1 MSVLL
6 AILLINCGGGDTAA
20 SALLLAGRGGGRAN
34 SRRRASASF
43 SPSPSSSSSSSSPSS
58 RRHRLAT
65 IPPLP
70 YATSNSVSDG
80 TTTAQPMREMALQL
94 MEENAMPPPPA
105 QLDDDV
111 RRGGEDPNDDDDDD
125 ESSNRDDQHPPLAG
139 GGRYDDDRRTPVE
152 SEFACL
158 VSNFLSYTERDIR
171 SMTTTSNAYLGYR
184 RPPSEERIS
193 PPFPAAE
200 RPPRR
205 RTRTRED
212 GIRYRALYSGVQSAS
227 SEPEII
233 RAFTILFEDYLPIR
247 IAGRRIYGH
256 LTSVMEEV
264 RMERDGE
271 IFRAIELCPDWDD
284 DGGGGETS
292 IVECARGV
300 WDAIMDEVLL
310 ADDSLESPAGVV
322 SLSQLIHLGV
332 DRYLIEEGVMNDGA
346 ELEGIVRATVLR
358 EKMDAEGRYAATK
371 QQHPEVREDA
381 EHLDMTF
388 PTFVKVLYSAL
399 SSKRSAGNGDHIVIR
414 AIIQKLEQR
423 VSDHRMAV
431 RGGLLPENR
440 DVSTLLAAKAVRA
453 GSAWGCEKRARW
465 SDRFDEYVS
474 TFQLWER
481 RFLSNDG
488 DGEGDRIDVDIEGP
502 KSRRF
507 EILRGCFV
515 GARNKRNVAA
525 LKIVYMDYAALRIG
539 GDLIFQLM
547 KKYERKI
554 KR

>member
-1 MSVLL
+1 
-6 AILLINCGGGDTAA
+6 
-20 SALLLAGRGGGRAN
+20 
-34 SRRRASASF
+34 
-43 SPSPSSSSSSSSPSS
+43 
-58 RRHRLAT
+58 
-65 IPPLP
+65 
-70 YATSNSVSDG
+70 
-80 TTTAQPMREMALQL
+80 MREMALQL
-94 MEENAMPPPPA
+94 MEENAMPPPPPPA

-111 RRGGEDPNDDDDDD
+111 RRGGEDPNDDDDDGD
-125 ESSNRDDQHPPLAG
+125 ESSNRDDQHPPPAGG

-158 VSNFLSYTERDIR
+158 VSNFLSYTGRDIR

-184 RPPSEERIS
+184 RPPSGEHRS
-193 PPFPAAE
+193 PPLPVAE
-200 RPPRR
+200 RPPPRR
-205 RTRTRED
+205 RARTRED

-233 RAFTILFEDYLPIR
+233 RAFAILFEDYIPIR

-256 LTSVMEEV
+256 LASVMEEV

-271 IFRAIELCPDWDD
+271 ISRAIELCPDWDD
-284 DGGGGETS
+284 DGGRGGTS
-292 IVECARGV
+292 IVECARGI

-310 ADDSLESPAGVV
+310 ADDSLESPVGVV

-332 DRYLIEEGVMNDGA
+332 DRYLIEEGVVNDGA

-358 EKMDAEGRYAATK
+358 EKMDVEGRYAATTK
-371 QQHPEVREDA
+371 QQHAEVREDA
-381 EHLDMTF
+381 EHLEMTF
-388 PTFVKVLYSAL
+388 PTFAKVMYSAL
-399 SSKRSAGNGDHIVIR
+399 SSKRSAGNDDHMIILSIV
-414 AIIQKLEQR
+414 QKMRQR
-423 VSDHRMAV
+423 VSDHRIAV
-431 RGGLLPENR
+431 GGGLPEDR

-453 GSAWGCEKRARW
+453 GSARGCEKRARW

-481 RFLSNDG
+481 RFLSNDDGGG
-488 DGEGDRIDVDIEGP
+488 DGDRIDIERQ
-502 KSRRF
+502 KSSRRF

-515 GARNKRNVAA
+515 GARNERNVAA

-547 KKYERKI
+547 KQFERKV
-554 KR
+554 KS